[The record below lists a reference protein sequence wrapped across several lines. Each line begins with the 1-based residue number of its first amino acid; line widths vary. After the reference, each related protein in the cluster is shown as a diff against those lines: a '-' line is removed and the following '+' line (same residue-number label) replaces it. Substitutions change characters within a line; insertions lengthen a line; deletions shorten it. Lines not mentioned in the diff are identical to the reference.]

1 MEYDYM
7 DCAAKRVAEE
17 GLPTGDGG
25 VGLVDDDEPRCTCLR
40 RDQRY
45 MDDPYSE
52 PPILRR
58 DPECEVHGIDP
69 DRARDERIDRE
80 LCE

>member
-1 MEYDYM
+1 M
-7 DCAAKRVAEE
+7 AENE
-17 GLPTGDGG
+17 TSGAVEL
-25 VGLVDDDEPRCTCLR
+25 RCTCLR
-40 RDQRY
+40 RDVRH
-45 MDDPYSE
+45 MDDPYST

-58 DPECEVHGIDP
+58 DPSCEVHGIDP

>member
-1 MEYDYM
+1 METSSPAEHKDTVPTCEAVVR
-7 DCAAKRVAEE
+7 CADE
-17 GLPTGDGG
+17 DG
-25 VGLVDDDEPRCTCLR
+25 PRCTCLR
-40 RDQRY
+40 RDIRH